1 MLRKTVTHGQSLF
14 ADHLANIASSTH
26 GSDRLAK
33 PNEPVVADK
42 NSVAANTGKD
52 KVVVTQRQCVL
63 CRCMLCRLFT
73 LLQEQSGTRQNA
85 SGYPATRS
93 QSIST
98 SSISQGTKNG
108 VVNQVSRTHAPKCVP
123 SS

>member
-1 MLRKTVTHGQSLF
+1 M
-14 ADHLANIASSTH
+14 SSSPH

-33 PNEPVVADK
+33 TNEPAVADK

-63 CRCMLCRLFT
+63 CRGMLCRLFT

-85 SGYPATRS
+85 SASPGTRS
-93 QSIST
+93 QTIMLSK
-98 SSISQGTKNG
+98 SQGTKNG

-123 SS
+123 SSYLLFGAGRRIPG